1 MAPFLSK
8 FWEESSL
15 KKELIRN
22 IAIIAHVDH
31 GKTTLVDKMLM
42 QTGNFRSNEKVVERV
57 MDSNDLEKEKGI
69 TILAKNTAVD
79 YGDYR
84 INIIDTPGHADFGGE
99 VERIMKMVDGVLLVI
114 DAYEGC
120 MPQTKFVLKKALE
133 EQLKP
138 IVVINKMDRDYIRPS
153 EVIDEVID
161 LFIELGADD
170 DQLDFPVLYA
180 SGIQG
185 IASTDQ
191 NDLGTDLDPLFKEII
206 SYIPNPVGLPDN
218 DLQLQITLLD
228 YSDFLGKIGIGVVR
242 NGSIKLN
249 MQIEIAKNDGKT
261 EKQKVTKLFSFS
273 GLKRTEVEFAEA
285 GQIVAIAG
293 VGEINVGDTLCEPGK
308 IAPLERVIIEE
319 PTLQMNFLV
328 NDAPFAG
335 KDGDP
340 YTARKLEA
348 RLLKEMHT
356 DVSLKVEKTDKAD
369 VFSVAGRG
377 ELHLAVIIEKL
388 RREGIEFQVSRPQ
401 IIVKEIDGVKM
412 EPYELLII
420 ETPEDYLGAVM
431 DLLSRKKADL
441 IDMTNINGNVKIK
454 YEIPSR
460 GVIGLRT
467 DFLTETRGYGILTHS
482 FIDHR
487 PMSGEIGDR
496 KNGVLVSWET
506 GTATSYALQSAE
518 ERGTLFIDPGT
529 DVYEGMIVGEN
540 KKDEDLTINVCK
552 QKQLTNVRSSSK
564 DDAVKLKGKRSLSL
578 EQSLAYLAEDEYLEI
593 TPKTYRLR
601 KIHLSKNERDKQN
614 KYKKYESLNQQKTA
628 N

>member
-1 MAPFLSK
+1 M
-8 FWEESSL
+8 

-57 MDSNDLEKEKGI
+57 MDSNDLEREKGI

-133 EQLKP
+133 ENLKP
-138 IVVINKMDRDYIRPS
+138 IVVINKMDRDFIRPA

-161 LFIELGADD
+161 LFIDLGAHE

-185 IASTDQ
+185 IASTTPD
-191 NDLGTDLDPLFKEII
+191 DLGTDLEPLFKEIVNHI
-206 SYIPNPVGLPDN
+206 SAPAGDVEN

-242 NGSIKLN
+242 NGKIRLN
-249 MQIEIAKNDGKT
+249 MPVEIAKNDGKT
-261 EKQKVTKLFSFS
+261 DKQKITKLYAFS
-273 GLKRTEVEFAEA
+273 GLKRIEVEEAEA

-293 VGEINVGDTLCEPGK
+293 VGEISVGDTLCEVGK
-308 IAPLERVIIEE
+308 VAPLERVIIEE

-328 NDAPFAG
+328 NDSPFAG

-340 YTARKLEA
+340 FTARKLEA
-348 RLLKEMHT
+348 RLMKEMHT
-356 DVSLKVEKTDKAD
+356 DVSLRIDKTDKAE

-401 IIVKEIDGVKM
+401 IIIREVDGKKM
-412 EPYELLII
+412 EPYELLFV
-420 ETPEDYLGAVM
+420 ETPEEHLGAVM
-431 DLLSRKKADL
+431 DLLSRKKADM
-441 IDMTNINGNVKIK
+441 IDMANIGGNVKIK

-467 DFLTETRGYGILTHS
+467 DFLTETRGYGILNHS
-482 FIDHR
+482 FIDYR
-487 PMSGEIGDR
+487 AMSGEISDR

-506 GTATSYALQSAE
+506 GTTTGYALQSAE
-518 ERGTLFIDPGT
+518 ERGTLFVDPGT

-540 KKDEDLTINVCK
+540 KKDEDLTLNVCK
-552 QKQLTNVRSSSK
+552 QKQQTNVRSSGK
-564 DDAVKLKGKRSLSL
+564 DDAIKLKGKKSLSL
-578 EQSLAYLAEDEYLEI
+578 EQALTYLAEDEYLEI
-593 TPKTYRLR
+593 TPKTFRLR
-601 KIHLSKNERDKQN
+601 KIYLTKNERDKQN
-614 KYKKYESLNQQKTA
+614 KYKKYNQGA
-628 N
+628 

>member
-1 MAPFLSK
+1 MGGIH
-8 FWEESSL
+8 L

-57 MDSNDLEKEKGI
+57 MDSNDLEREKGI

-133 EQLKP
+133 ENLKP
-138 IVVINKMDRDYIRPS
+138 IVVINKMDRDFIRPA

-161 LFIELGADD
+161 LFIDLGAHE

-185 IASTDQ
+185 IASTTPD
-191 NDLGTDLDPLFKEII
+191 DLGTDLEPLFKEIVNHI
-206 SYIPNPVGLPDN
+206 SAPAGDVEN

-242 NGSIKLN
+242 NGKIRLN
-249 MQIEIAKNDGKT
+249 MPVEIAKNDGKT
-261 EKQKVTKLFSFS
+261 DKQKITKLYAFS
-273 GLKRTEVEFAEA
+273 GLKRIEVEEAEA

-293 VGEINVGDTLCEPGK
+293 VGEISVGDTLCEVGK
-308 IAPLERVIIEE
+308 VAPLERVIIEE

-328 NDAPFAG
+328 NDSPFAG

-340 YTARKLEA
+340 FTARKLEA
-348 RLLKEMHT
+348 RLMKEMHT
-356 DVSLKVEKTDKAD
+356 DVSLRIDKTDKAE

-401 IIVKEIDGVKM
+401 IIIREVDGKKM
-412 EPYELLII
+412 EPYELLFV
-420 ETPEDYLGAVM
+420 ETPEEHLGAVM
-431 DLLSRKKADL
+431 DLLSRKKADM
-441 IDMTNINGNVKIK
+441 IDMANIGGNVKIK

-467 DFLTETRGYGILTHS
+467 DFLTETRGYGILNHS
-482 FIDHR
+482 FIDYR
-487 PMSGEIGDR
+487 AMSGEISDR

-506 GTATSYALQSAE
+506 GTTTGYALQSAE
-518 ERGTLFIDPGT
+518 ERGTLFVDPGT

-540 KKDEDLTINVCK
+540 KKDEDLTLNVCK
-552 QKQLTNVRSSSK
+552 QKQQTNVRSSGK
-564 DDAVKLKGKRSLSL
+564 DDAIKLKGKKSLSL
-578 EQSLAYLAEDEYLEI
+578 EQALTYLAEDEYLEI
-593 TPKTYRLR
+593 TPKTFRLR
-601 KIHLSKNERDKQN
+601 KIYLTKNERDKQN
-614 KYKKYESLNQQKTA
+614 KYKKYNQGA
-628 N
+628 

>member
-1 MAPFLSK
+1 M
-8 FWEESSL
+8 
-15 KKELIRN
+15 KKENIRN

-42 QTGNFRSNEKVVERV
+42 QTGTFRSNEKVVERV
-57 MDSNDLEKEKGI
+57 MDSNDLEREKGI

-133 EQLKP
+133 EHLKP
-138 IVVINKMDRDYIRPS
+138 IVVINKMDRDFIRPV

-170 DQLDFPVLYA
+170 DQLDFPVIYA

-185 IASTDQ
+185 IGSKDPK
-191 NDLGTDLDPLFKEII
+191 DLGTNLIPLFEEII
-206 SYIPNPVGLPDN
+206 AYIPAPKGEAENP
-218 DLQLQITLLD
+218 LQLQITLLD
-228 YSDFLGKIGIGVVR
+228 YSDFLGKIGIGVIR
-242 NGSIKLN
+242 NG
-249 MQIEIAKNDGKT
+249 QIRQGMAVEIAKNDGT
-261 EKQKVTKLFSFS
+261 VEKQKITKLFSFE
-273 GLKRTEVEFAEA
+273 GLKRTETDSAETGA
-285 GQIVAIAG
+285 IVAVAG
-293 VGEINVGDTLCEPGK
+293 IGEISVGDTVCEPGK
-308 IAPLERVIIEE
+308 VAPLERVIIEE

-328 NDAPFAG
+328 NDSPFAG
-335 KDGDP
+335 KEGDP
-340 YTARKLEA
+340 FTARKLEA
-348 RLLKEMHT
+348 RLLKEIHT
-356 DVSLKVEKTDKAD
+356 DVSLRVEKTDKAD
-369 VFSVAGRG
+369 VFAVAGRG

-401 IIVKEIDGVKM
+401 IIIREVDGVKM
-412 EPYELLII
+412 EPYELLFV

-431 DLLSRKKADL
+431 DLLSRKKADM
-441 IDMTNINGNVKIK
+441 IDMSNLNGNVKIK

-467 DFLTETRGYGILTHS
+467 DFLTETRGYGILNHS
-482 FIDHR
+482 FIDYR

-506 GTATSYALQSAE
+506 GTATGYALQSAE
-518 ERGTLFIDPGT
+518 ERGVLFIDPGT
-529 DVYEGMIVGEN
+529 EVYEGMIVGEN
-540 KKDEDLTINVCK
+540 KKDDDLTLNVCK
-552 QKQLTNVRSSSK
+552 QKQLSNVRSSGK
-564 DDAVKLKGKRSLSL
+564 DDAVKLKGKRAMSL
-578 EQSLAYLAEDEYLEI
+578 EQALTYLAEDEFLEI
-593 TPKTYRLR
+593 TPKNFRLR
-601 KIHLSKNERDKQN
+601 KILLSKNERDKQN
-614 KYKKYESLNQQKTA
+614 KYKKYAMQGQG
-628 N
+628 

>member
-1 MAPFLSK
+1 MGGIH
-8 FWEESSL
+8 L

-57 MDSNDLEKEKGI
+57 MDSNDLEREKGI

-133 EQLKP
+133 ENLKP
-138 IVVINKMDRDYIRPS
+138 IVVINKMDRDFIRPA

-161 LFIELGADD
+161 LFIDLGAHE

-185 IASTDQ
+185 IASTTPD
-191 NDLGTDLDPLFKEII
+191 DLGTDLEPLFKEIVNHI
-206 SYIPNPVGLPDN
+206 SAPAGDVEN

-242 NGSIKLN
+242 NGKIRLN
-249 MQIEIAKNDGKT
+249 MPVEIAKNDCKT
-261 EKQKVTKLFSFS
+261 DKQKITKLYAFS
-273 GLKRTEVEFAEA
+273 GLKRIEVEEAEA

-293 VGEINVGDTLCEPGK
+293 VGEISVGDTLCEVGK
-308 IAPLERVIIEE
+308 VAPLERVIIEE

-328 NDAPFAG
+328 NDSPFAG

-340 YTARKLEA
+340 FTARKLEA
-348 RLLKEMHT
+348 RLMKEMHT
-356 DVSLKVEKTDKAD
+356 DVSLRIDKTDKAE

-401 IIVKEIDGVKM
+401 IIIREVDGKKM
-412 EPYELLII
+412 EPYELLFV
-420 ETPEDYLGAVM
+420 ETPEEHLGAVM
-431 DLLSRKKADL
+431 DLLSRKKADM
-441 IDMTNINGNVKIK
+441 IDMANIGGNVKIK

-467 DFLTETRGYGILTHS
+467 DFLTETRGYGILNHS
-482 FIDHR
+482 FIDYR
-487 PMSGEIGDR
+487 AMSGEISDR

-506 GTATSYALQSAE
+506 GTTTGYALQSAE
-518 ERGTLFIDPGT
+518 ERGTLFVDPGT

-540 KKDEDLTINVCK
+540 KKDEDLTLNVCK
-552 QKQLTNVRSSSK
+552 QKQQTNVRSSGK
-564 DDAVKLKGKRSLSL
+564 DDAIKLKGKKSLSL
-578 EQSLAYLAEDEYLEI
+578 EQALTYLAEDEYLEI
-593 TPKTYRLR
+593 TPKTFRLR
-601 KIHLSKNERDKQN
+601 KIYLTKNERDKQN
-614 KYKKYESLNQQKTA
+614 KYKKYNQGA
-628 N
+628 

>member
-1 MAPFLSK
+1 M
-8 FWEESSL
+8 

-57 MDSNDLEKEKGI
+57 MDSNDLEREKGI

-133 EQLKP
+133 ENLKP
-138 IVVINKMDRDYIRPS
+138 IVVINKMDRDFIRPT

-161 LFIELGADD
+161 LFIDLGAHE

-185 IASTDQ
+185 IASTTPD
-191 NDLGTDLDPLFKEII
+191 DLGTDLEPLFKEII
-206 SYIPNPVGLPDN
+206 NHISAPAGDVEN

-242 NGSIKLN
+242 NGKIRLN
-249 MQIEIAKNDGKT
+249 MPVEIAKNDGKT
-261 EKQKVTKLFSFS
+261 DKQKITKLYAFS
-273 GLKRTEVEFAEA
+273 GLKRIEVEEAEA

-293 VGEINVGDTLCEPGK
+293 VGEISVGDTLCEVGK
-308 IAPLERVIIEE
+308 VAPLERVIIEE

-328 NDAPFAG
+328 NDSPFAG

-340 YTARKLEA
+340 FTARKLEA
-348 RLLKEMHT
+348 RLMKEMHT
-356 DVSLKVEKTDKAD
+356 DVSLRIDKTDKAE

-401 IIVKEIDGVKM
+401 IIIREVDGKKM
-412 EPYELLII
+412 EPYELLFV
-420 ETPEDYLGAVM
+420 ETPEEHLGAVM
-431 DLLSRKKADL
+431 DLLSRKKADM
-441 IDMTNINGNVKIK
+441 IDMANIGGNVKIK

-467 DFLTETRGYGILTHS
+467 DFLTETRGYGILNHS
-482 FIDHR
+482 FIDYR
-487 PMSGEIGDR
+487 AMSGEISDR

-506 GTATSYALQSAE
+506 GTTTGYALQSAE
-518 ERGTLFIDPGT
+518 ERGTLFVDPGT

-540 KKDEDLTINVCK
+540 KKDEDLTLNVCK
-552 QKQLTNVRSSSK
+552 QKQQTNVRSSGK
-564 DDAVKLKGKRSLSL
+564 DDAIKLKGKKSLSL
-578 EQSLAYLAEDEYLEI
+578 EQALTYLAEDEYLEI
-593 TPKTYRLR
+593 TPKTFRLR
-601 KIHLSKNERDKQN
+601 KIYLTKNERDKQN
-614 KYKKYESLNQQKTA
+614 KYKKYNQGA
-628 N
+628 